1 MTAAHRYSC
10 NNGARNAEII
20 MLVNKARKEN
30 DYFIWKNRLNLNF
43 WRGQRFP
50 VVGLELVEFIKLQA
64 DVFDG

>member
-1 MTAAHRYSC
+1 
-10 NNGARNAEII
+10 